1 MKKIILS
8 IILAVATLTV
18 TAQIKVEVSETVELM
33 SILAR
38 TAGYEE
44 YSNDL
49 AGQYTKDTEAWFAP
63 YKEHTAVALARD
75 VRANYGIGHERV
87 MNMAIRLAIDNGKI
101 VFTGSVQEL
110 NDGWQNA
117 DLDDFVKRTPPT
129 ATSTRRSTTSIPKF
143 PAASRIISIT

>member
-44 YSNDL
+44 YSND
-49 AGQYTKDTEAWFAP
+49 TPTTSP
-63 YKEHTAVALARD
+63 
-75 VRANYGIGHERV
+75 
-87 MNMAIRLAIDNGKI
+87 
-101 VFTGSVQEL
+101 GSTPRIPRH
-110 NDGWQNA
+110 GS
-117 DLDDFVKRTPPT
+117 PPT
-129 ATSTRRSTTSIPKF
+129 RSIP
-143 PAASRIISIT
+143 P

>member
-49 AGQYTKDTEAWFAP
+49 AGQYTKDT
-63 YKEHTAVALARD
+63 
-75 VRANYGIGHERV
+75 
-87 MNMAIRLAIDNGKI
+87 
-101 VFTGSVQEL
+101 
-110 NDGWQNA
+110 
-117 DLDDFVKRTPPT
+117 
-129 ATSTRRSTTSIPKF
+129 
-143 PAASRIISIT
+143 